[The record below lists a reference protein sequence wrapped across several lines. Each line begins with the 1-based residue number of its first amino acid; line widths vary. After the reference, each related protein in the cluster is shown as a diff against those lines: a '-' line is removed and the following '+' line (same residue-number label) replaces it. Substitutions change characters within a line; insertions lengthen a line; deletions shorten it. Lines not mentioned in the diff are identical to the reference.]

1 MHSFATILHDQMI
14 TGLLLTKEE
23 EEVIYLILTQL
34 CHNNFLSKLQS
45 AAAAYLLAAKRLR
58 KSLFFANFFQY
69 SQACMFR
76 AMPEKNL
83 FCIVQ
88 TLLFFTKGMGT

>member
-1 MHSFATILHDQMI
+1 MNAQSFATILHDQTI
-14 TGLLLTKEE
+14 AGLLLTKEE

-45 AAAAYLLAAKRLR
+45 AAYLQAAKRLR

-69 SQACMFR
+69 SQACMYGT
-76 AMPEKNL
+76 MLEKNL